1 MTFYPIPPED
11 VVPSESECVHTVQ
24 PTGYSA
30 WHEWAELAS
39 NTHRQIRCPRCGKYA
54 IWMRKDAA
62 NAYEKRLLEEAK
74 AASEKCLD
82 DLAKK
87 VAARKA
93 AKRK

>member
-1 MTFYPIPPED
+1 
-11 VVPSESECVHTVQ
+11 
-24 PTGYSA
+24 
-30 WHEWAELAS
+30 
-39 NTHRQIRCPRCGKYA
+39 
-54 IWMRKDAA
+54 MRKDAA